1 MIRLSLL
8 VLASFLFAGC
18 ANNRMAIE
26 GPSTGEYM
34 AALPLMEYQES
45 APTGS
50 IFTDSRRS
58 RAFGYRKNFAIGDIL
73 TVVLGES
80 TQAQRSSGINLSKEV
95 SNAPLS
101 QIQPAFFNSPDIATS
116 PGFMNRYK
124 RVLKNLTFTEQNRSD
139 KGVGTAD
146 QAASLSGAVA
156 VIVTKVL
163 DNGNLFVEG
172 KKVLALSE
180 GSEEVF
186 ISGIITPKDVQPDN
200 TILSSRIAQA
210 SIVYRGRGDVADVAT
225 ASWGSRL
232 FNKLWPF

>member
-1 MIRLSLL
+1 MISLL
-8 VLASFLFAGC
+8 SRLLLLGLVVGC
-18 ANNRMAIE
+18 SSSRPVIE
-26 GPSTGEYM
+26 GPSPGDYLS
-34 AALPLMEYQES
+34 ALPLMEYQQD

-50 IFTDSRRS
+50 IFADSKRS
-58 RAFGYRKNFAIGDIL
+58 KAFGYRKNFTVGDIL

-80 TQAQRSSGINLSKEV
+80 TQAQRSSGLNLSKEV
-95 SNAPLS
+95 SISPLS
-101 QIQPAFFNSPDIATS
+101 QIQPKFFNSPTIES
-116 PGFMNRYK
+116 QGGFENHAK

-139 KGVGTAD
+139 KGTGTAD

-163 DNGNLFVEG
+163 GNGNLFVEG

-186 ISGIITPKDVQPDN
+186 ISGVITPKDVQPDN

-210 SIVYRGRGDVADVAT
+210 NIVYRGRGDVTDVAT
-225 ASWGSRL
+225 ANWGSRI
-232 FNKLWPF
+232 FNRLWPF